1 MTLIDGIAVENILW
15 INRHSVQRVSST
27 MKRALNGA
35 PLIQQTAIVAGHS
48 LVFGTKEG
56 WISSTQFNEIQARS
70 ESTLIPFSLV
80 HNGESMSV
88 IWDHSSGPAVT
99 GSDLFDHVE
108 GDTNIT
114 NVTFKF
120 LTV

>member
-35 PLIQQTAIVAGHS
+35 PLIQQTEIIAGHA
-48 LVFGTKEG
+48 LQFGTKEG
-56 WISSTQFNEIQARS
+56 WLSSTLFNAIKDHS
-70 ESTLIPFSLV
+70 ENTLTPFTLV
-80 HNGESMSV
+80 HSDQSISV
-88 IWDHSSGPAVT
+88 IWDHTSGPAVA
-99 GSDLFDHVE
+99 GVDLFDHVA
-108 GDTNIT
+108 GDEHVT
-114 NVTFKF
+114 NVTLKF

>member
-1 MTLIDGIAVENILW
+1 MTLIDGITVENILW

-35 PLIQQTAIVAGHS
+35 PLIQQTVIVAGRS

-56 WISSTQFNEIQARS
+56 WISSVQFNEIQARS
-70 ESTLIPFSLV
+70 ENTLIPFSLV
-80 HNGESMSV
+80 HNGVPMSV
-88 IWDHSSGPAVT
+88 IWDHTSGPAVV
-99 GSDLFDHVE
+99 GDDLFDHVA
-108 GDTNIT
+108 GDENVT
-114 NVTFKF
+114 NVILKF